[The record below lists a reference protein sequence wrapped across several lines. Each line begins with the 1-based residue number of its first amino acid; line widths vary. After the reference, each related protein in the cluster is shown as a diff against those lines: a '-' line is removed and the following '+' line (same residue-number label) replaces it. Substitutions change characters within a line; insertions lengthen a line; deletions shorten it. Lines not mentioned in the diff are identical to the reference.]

1 MLHQSGKR
9 KLNLKE
15 PHRRALLR
23 NQTIHLILNGCLTS
37 TKTQVKAVQQLAEK
51 VVTVARKGS
60 DFNTQRRLRALLP
73 YKQDAVVKLL
83 KEIAPRYATRNGG
96 YTRVI
101 SMGKRM
107 SDTAKVARL
116 EWV

>member
-1 MLHQSGKR
+1 MLHQSGKL

-23 NQTIHLILNGCLTS
+23 NQTIHLIMYGHLTT
-37 TKTQVKAVQQLAEK
+37 TKTQAKGVQRFAEK
-51 VVTVARKGS
+51 VVTAARQGT
-60 DFNTQRRLRALLP
+60 DFNTQRRIRALLP
-73 YKQDAVVKLL
+73 YKEEAIQKLL
-83 KEIAPRYATRNGG
+83 KLIGPKYATRNGG

-107 SDTAKVARL
+107 SDTASVARL

>member
-1 MLHQSGKR
+1 MLHQSGKL

-23 NQTIHLILNGCLTS
+23 NQTIHLIMYGHLTT
-37 TKTQVKAVQQLAEK
+37 TKVQAKGVQRFAEK
-51 VVTVARKGS
+51 VVTAARSGT
-60 DFNTQRRLRALLP
+60 DFNTQRRVRALLP
-73 YKQDAVVKLL
+73 YKKEAIDRLL

-101 SMGKRM
+101 SMGRRM
-107 SDTAKVARL
+107 GDTAQVARL